1 MKLHASAIDKLVD
14 LFNTYGG
21 SPDEVKLRKLIQQLD
36 FTPYEQKT
44 TIEQQMILVLTTD
57 YLKALNTNSNK

>member
-1 MKLHASAIDKLVD
+1 MKLHASAIDKLIS

-21 SPDEVKLRKLIQQLD
+21 SPDEVKLRKLVQDLD

-44 TIEQQMILVLTTD
+44 TPDQQMILVLTSD
-57 YLKALNTNSNK
+57 YIKALNNKR

>member
-1 MKLHASAIDKLVD
+1 MKLHASAIEKLIS

-21 SPDEVKLRKLIQQLD
+21 SPDEVKLKRFIQDLD

-44 TIEQQMILVLTTD
+44 TVDQQMILVLTQD
-57 YLKALNTNSNK
+57 YVKALNSNKR

>member
-1 MKLHASAIDKLVD
+1 MKLHASAIEKLIS

-21 SPDEVKLRKLIQQLD
+21 SPDDIKLKRFIQNLD

-44 TIEQQMILVLTTD
+44 TAEQQMILVLTED
-57 YLKALNTNSNK
+57 YIKALNNKR

>member
-1 MKLHASAIDKLVD
+1 MKLHASAIEKLIS

-21 SPDEVKLRKLIQQLD
+21 SPDEVKLKRFIQELD

-44 TIEQQMILVLTTD
+44 TADQQMILVLTSD
-57 YLKALNTNSNK
+57 YIKALNGNKK

>member
-1 MKLHASAIDKLVD
+1 MKLHASAIEKLIS

-21 SPDEVKLRKLIQQLD
+21 SPDEVKLKKFIQNLD

-44 TIEQQMILVLTTD
+44 TVDQQMILVLTED
-57 YLKALNTNSNK
+57 YVKALNNKR

>member
-1 MKLHASAIDKLVD
+1 MKLHASAIDKLIS

-21 SPDEVKLRKLIQQLD
+21 SPDEVKLRRLVQDLD

-44 TIEQQMILVLTTD
+44 TAEQQMILVLTSD
-57 YLKALNTNSNK
+57 YIKALNNKR

>member
-1 MKLHASAIDKLVD
+1 MKLHASAIEKLVA

-21 SPDEVKLRKLIQQLD
+21 SPDEVKLKRFIQDLD

-44 TIEQQMILVLTTD
+44 TAEQQMILVLTED
-57 YLKALNTNSNK
+57 YVKALNSKR

>member
-1 MKLHASAIDKLVD
+1 MKLHASAIDKLIS

-21 SPDEVKLRKLIQQLD
+21 SPDEVKLRKLVQDLD

-44 TIEQQMILVLTTD
+44 TAEQQMILVLTSD
-57 YLKALNTNSNK
+57 YIKALNNKR